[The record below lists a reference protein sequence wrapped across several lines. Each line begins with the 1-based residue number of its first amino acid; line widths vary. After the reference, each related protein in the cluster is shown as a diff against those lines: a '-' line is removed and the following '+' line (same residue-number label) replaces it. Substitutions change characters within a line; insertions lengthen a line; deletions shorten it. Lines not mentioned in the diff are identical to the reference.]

1 MAAFQ
6 DLKPRLVSG
15 IALAAAG
22 AAALYFGGAAFALF
36 CAAIAAAML
45 FELAGIVSPG
55 ARRIRRIAVA
65 ALGFA
70 GCFVVGTIGICALA
84 GFSSDDLIRP
94 ATGAVSLSQYGIWH
108 RAACVSWAEAPGQG
122 ILAAAYLALHSLAV
136 AAVCAA
142 ILKSGRAAF
151 AAYGWAVLLGASSLA
166 LFRTADVPA
175 VALLVICVVVAT
187 DTAGYF
193 AGRVLG
199 GPKLAPSIS
208 PGKTWSGAAAGWIA
222 AAAVGFLFELT
233 AGISGAVWVSV
244 ALSAAS
250 QLGDL
255 AESRLKRRAS
265 VADSSSLI
273 PGHGGALD
281 RFDGM
286 TTASIAALALLL
298 VGWAR

>member
-22 AAALYFGGAAFALF
+22 VAALYFGGAAFALF

-55 ARRIRRIAVA
+55 AQRFRHIAVA
-65 ALGFA
+65 AFGFA
-70 GCFVVGTIGICALA
+70 SCFAASTVGVCALA
-84 GFSSDDLIRP
+84 GLSDSDLVRP
-94 ATGAVSLSQYGIWH
+94 GTGAESLGWYMVRNSFV
-108 RAACVSWAEAPGQG
+108 CVSWTGGPGQG
-122 ILAAAYLALHSLAV
+122 ILAAAYLALQSLLV
-136 AAVCAA
+136 VAVCSA

-151 AAYGWAVLLGASSLA
+151 GVYGCAVLIGATSLV
-166 LFRTADVPA
+166 LFRVSDVPA
-175 VALLVICVVVAT
+175 VALLVISVVVAT

-208 PGKTWSGAAAGWIA
+208 PGKTWSGAAAGWVA
-222 AAAVGFLFELT
+222 AAAVGLLFERAT
-233 AGISGAVWVSV
+233 GISGTVWASV
-244 ALSAAS
+244 ALSVAS

-255 AESRLKRRAS
+255 AESRLKRRAD

-273 PGHGGALD
+273 PGHGGVLD

-286 TTASIAALALLL
+286 TTASLAALALLL
-298 VGWAR
+298 VGWAH

>member
-22 AAALYFGGAAFALF
+22 AAALHFGGAAFALF

-45 FELAGIVSPG
+45 FELAGIVSPD
-55 ARRIRRIAVA
+55 APRFRRIAVA
-65 ALGFA
+65 TLGFVSCFAA
-70 GCFVVGTIGICALA
+70 GTAGVCALS
-84 GFSSDDLIRP
+84 GLSGGDLVRRGV
-94 ATGAVSLSQYGIWH
+94 GAESLSQYDIWNW
-108 RAACVSWAEAPGQG
+108 AACVSWTEGPGHG
-122 ILAAAYLALHSLAV
+122 IRAAAYLALQSLL
-136 AAVCAA
+136 AAAICSA

-151 AAYGWAVLLGASSLA
+151 AAYGCAVLLGASSLA
-166 LFRTADVPA
+166 LFRASDVPA
-175 VALLVICVVVAT
+175 VALLVISVVVAT

-222 AAAVGFLFELT
+222 AAAVGLLFELM
-233 AGISGAVWVSV
+233 AGISGAVWASV

-255 AESRLKRRAS
+255 AESRLKRWAD

-273 PGHGGALD
+273 PGHGGVLD

-286 TTASIAALALLL
+286 TTASIAVLALLL
-298 VGWAR
+298 AGWAH

>member
-1 MAAFQ
+1 MAAFH

-45 FELAGIVSPG
+45 FELAGIVSPD
-55 ARRIRRIAVA
+55 APRFRRIGVA

-70 GCFVVGTIGICALA
+70 SCLAAGTIGVCASA
-84 GFSSDDLIRP
+84 GLFGDDLVRRGI
-94 ATGAVSLSQYGIWH
+94 GAESLSQYDIRNW
-108 RAACVSWAEAPGQG
+108 AACVSWTEAPGQG
-122 ILAAAYLALHSLAV
+122 IRAATYLVLQSLLAAA
-136 AAVCAA
+136 VCSA

-151 AAYGWAVLLGASSLA
+151 AAYGCAVLLGASSLA
-166 LFRTADVPA
+166 LFRVSDVPA
-175 VALLVICVVVAT
+175 VALLVISVVVAT

-208 PGKTWSGAAAGWIA
+208 PGKTWSGAAAGWVA
-222 AAAVGFLFELT
+222 AAAVGLLFERAT
-233 AGISGAVWVSV
+233 GISGTVWASV
-244 ALSAAS
+244 ALSVAS

-255 AESRLKRRAS
+255 AESRLKRRAD

-273 PGHGGALD
+273 PGHGGVLD

-286 TTASIAALALLL
+286 TTASLAALALLL
-298 VGWAR
+298 VGWAH

>member
-22 AAALYFGGAAFALF
+22 AAALSFGGVAFKLF

-45 FELAGIVSPG
+45 FELAGIVSPD
-55 ARRIRRIAVA
+55 APRFRRIAVA
-65 ALGFA
+65 ALGFI
-70 GCFVVGTIGICALA
+70 GCFAAWTPDVCVFAGNFLA
-84 GFSSDDLIRP
+84 R
-94 ATGAVSLSQYGIWH
+94 V
-108 RAACVSWAEAPGQG
+108 ACGRWAGGDGQW
-122 ILAAAYLALHSLAV
+122 ILAAAGLAPQSLLA
-136 AAVCAA
+136 AAVCSA

-151 AAYGWAVLLGASSLA
+151 MAYGCAVLLGASSLA
-166 LFRTADVPA
+166 LLRVSDVPA
-175 VALLVICVVVAT
+175 VALLVISVVVAA

-208 PGKTWSGAAAGWIA
+208 PGKTWSGAVAGWIA
-222 AAAVGFLFELT
+222 AAAVGLLFEL
-233 AGISGAVWVSV
+233 AAVISGAVWVSV
-244 ALSAAS
+244 ALSVAS

-265 VADSSSLI
+265 VTDSSSLI

>member
-22 AAALYFGGAAFALF
+22 AAALYFGGAAFVLF

-45 FELAGIVSPG
+45 FELAGIASPDS
-55 ARRIRRIAVA
+55 RRFRRIAVA

-70 GCFVVGTIGICALA
+70 SCVAAGTAGVCASAVLF
-84 GFSSDDLIRP
+84 GGDLIGP
-94 ATGAVSLSQYGIWH
+94 GTGTESLSRYVV
-108 RAACVSWAEAPGQG
+108 RDSLACVSWAEGPGQG
-122 ILAAAYLALHSLAV
+122 ILAAAYLALQSSLV
-136 AAVCAA
+136 AAVCSA

-151 AAYGWAVLLGASSLA
+151 GIYGCVVLLGASSLA
-166 LFRTADVPA
+166 LFRISDVPA

-193 AGRVLG
+193 AGRALG

-286 TTASIAALALLL
+286 TMASIAALALLL

>member
-1 MAAFQ
+1 MTAFQ
-6 DLKPRLVSG
+6 DLKQRLDSG

-22 AAALYFGGAAFALF
+22 AAALAVGGVAFALF
-36 CAAIAAAML
+36 CAAIAAVML
-45 FELAGIVSPG
+45 FELAGIVSPDTS
-55 ARRIRRIAVA
+55 RFRRIAVA
-65 ALGFA
+65 ALGFGGCLVA
-70 GCFVVGTIGICALA
+70 GPADGCVFFADNFFERFFCDRWAGGDGQWILA
-84 GFSSDDLIRP
+84 TAGLAP
-94 ATGAVSLSQYGIWH
+94 QSL
-108 RAACVSWAEAPGQG
+108 
-122 ILAAAYLALHSLAV
+122 LAAALCS
-136 AAVCAA
+136 A

-151 AAYGWAVLLGASSLA
+151 MAYGCAVLLGASSLA
-166 LFRTADVPA
+166 LLRVSDVPTVA
-175 VALLVICVVVAT
+175 VLVISAVVAT

-208 PGKTWSGAAAGWIA
+208 PGKTWSGAIAGWIA
-222 AAAVGFLFELT
+222 AAAVGLLFELM
-233 AGISGAVWVSV
+233 AGISGAVWASV

-255 AESRLKRRAS
+255 AESRLKRWAD

-273 PGHGGALD
+273 PGHGGVLD

-298 VGWAR
+298 AGWAH

>member
-1 MAAFQ
+1 MAAFH

-45 FELAGIVSPG
+45 FELAGIVSPD
-55 ARRIRRIAVA
+55 APRFRRIGVA

-70 GCFVVGTIGICALA
+70 NCLAAGTIGVCASA
-84 GFSSDDLIRP
+84 GLFGDDLVRRGI
-94 ATGAVSLSQYGIWH
+94 GAESLSQYDIRNW
-108 RAACVSWAEAPGQG
+108 AACVSWTEGPGQG
-122 ILAAAYLALHSLAV
+122 ILVAAYLALQSLLV
-136 AAVCAA
+136 VVVCSA

-151 AAYGWAVLLGASSLA
+151 GVYGCAVLIGSTSLA
-166 LFRTADVPA
+166 LFRVSDVPA
-175 VALLVICVVVAT
+175 VALLVISVVVAT

-208 PGKTWSGAAAGWIA
+208 PGKTWSGTAAGWVA
-222 AAAVGFLFELT
+222 AAAVGLLFERAT
-233 AGISGAVWVSV
+233 GISGTVWASV
-244 ALSAAS
+244 ALSVAS

-255 AESRLKRRAS
+255 AESRLKRRAD

-273 PGHGGALD
+273 PGHGGVLD

-286 TTASIAALALLL
+286 TTASLAALALLL
-298 VGWAR
+298 VGWAH